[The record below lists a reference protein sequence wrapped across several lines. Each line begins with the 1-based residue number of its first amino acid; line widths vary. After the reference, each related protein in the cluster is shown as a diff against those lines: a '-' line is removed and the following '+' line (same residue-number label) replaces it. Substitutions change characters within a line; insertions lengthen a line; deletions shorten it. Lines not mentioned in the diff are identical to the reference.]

1 MSSQDR
7 DVLPKG
13 LKPVNYNLKIY
24 EIDTEALTFNG
35 TVVIHYA
42 VTAPTSAVYL
52 NARDL
57 TIKDATVA
65 TFSTK
70 TESVIDVTS
79 ISYDKPTEVVTLELA
94 TPIGEAVSKVLV
106 TVNYSGI
113 IQTNMAGF
121 YRSKYKEASSGKDT
135 LMLSTQ
141 FEATD
146 ARRAFPCADEP
157 NLKATFD
164 LSIAVPETWTAISNM
179 PIVSSQTPGSG
190 KKSGED
196 GSNTKIV
203 TFDTTPVMSTYLLA
217 WATGDFEYIEAFTE
231 KSYNGRKLPVRVYT
245 TKGLSS
251 QGQLALESAAKIVD
265 YFSEIFDIDY
275 ALPKVDLLAVHE
287 FSHGA
292 MENWGLITYRTTA
305 VLYDEETSDAAYKT
319 RVVYVVAHELAHQ
332 WFGNL
337 VTMDWWNELWLNEG
351 FATYVGWLAVD
362 HLYPDWQVF
371 SRFITEAL
379 QGAFGLD
386 SLRQSH
392 PIEVPV
398 KSALD
403 IDQIF
408 DSISYLKGASTIRML
423 SNQLGTQTFLKG
435 VSNYLKKHAYGNAHT
450 IDLWSS
456 LSDVS
461 GIDVDA
467 AMKNWTG
474 KIGFPVITVVV
485 NKDTGDVTLQ
495 QDRFLR
501 GGDVKP
507 EENETVWWVPL
518 SLSSGAEADATI
530 TSSSGTTLETKDL
543 VLLGLANEVDFF
555 LLNKNQTNVYRVNYS
570 AEQLTNIASNIE
582 KLSLND
588 RIGVVADAA
597 SLAIAGSGSTSG
609 LLSLILALKKDT
621 SFEVWSEILKR
632 LGALRSV
639 WFEQDEESQKGL
651 AALTRDVLS
660 YNLEQL
666 GWEFAKDEGYRTG
679 RLRTLIIGSSVKVG
693 VESVISEA
701 KTRFAKWKT
710 GDKSAIHPSLRHA
723 VFTAVLKYTTG
734 SELTEAYD
742 AIFQEVVKPSSV
754 DSAEI
759 ALSSLGSV
767 TDAALIDRGLNYILS
782 DEVPSQDT
790 HSIGGSLAANVV
802 ARWKSWEYL
811 KANWDAIYK
820 KFSTNMV
827 VLDRLVRLMITN
839 FASEKAYKE
848 IETFYSDKNTH
859 GFERS
864 LGQALDTIKANT
876 EWVERD
882 GKEVK
887 QWLVENKYI

>member
-1 MSSQDR
+1 MASSDR
-7 DVLPKG
+7 DVLPSG
-13 LKPVNYNLKIY
+13 LKPVNYNLKVY
-24 EIDTEALTFNG
+24 DIDTEKLTFAG
-35 TVVIHYA
+35 TVVIHYN
-42 VTAPTSAVYL
+42 VTATSKAIYL

-57 TIKDATVA
+57 TIKDAKVA

-70 TESVIDVTS
+70 TESVIDVES
-79 ISYDKPTEVVTLELA
+79 IQYDKLTEVVTLSLA
-94 TPIGEAVSKVLV
+94 TPIDEAVTKVLV
-106 TVNYSGI
+106 TVNYTAI

-164 LSIAVPETWTAISNM
+164 LSITVPETWTAISNM
-179 PIVSSQTPGSG
+179 PIVSSETPGSG

-196 GSNTKIV
+196 GKNSKII
-203 TFDTTPVMSTYLLA
+203 TFDRTPVMSTYLLA
-217 WATGDFEYIEAFTE
+217 WACGDFEYIEAFTE
-231 KSYNGRKLPVRVYT
+231 RSYNGRKIPVRVYT

-251 QGQLALESAAKIVD
+251 QGQLALQSAAKIVD
-265 YFSEIFDIDY
+265 YFSKIFDIDY

-305 VLYDEETSDAAYKT
+305 VLYDEKTSDAAYKT

-351 FATYVGWLAVD
+351 FATYVGWLACD
-362 HLYPDWQVF
+362 YLYPEWRVF
-371 SRFITEAL
+371 SRFITESMQNAL
-379 QGAFGLD
+379 QLD

-408 DSISYLKGASTIRML
+408 DHISYLKGASTIRML
-423 SNQLGTQTFLKG
+423 SNQLGTDTFLKG

-450 IDLWSS
+450 VDLWAS

-461 GIDVDA
+461 GVNVEA
-467 AMKNWTG
+467 AMKNWTT
-474 KIGFPVITVVV
+474 KIGFPLVTVRV
-485 NKDTGDVTLQ
+485 DSSTGDVTLK

-507 EENETVWWVPL
+507 DENETLWWIPL
-518 SLSSGAEADATI
+518 SLSSGAEPEAVI
-530 TSSSGTTLETKDL
+530 TSSSGSTLESKQLTIPA
-543 VLLGLANEVDFF
+543 LAKNNKYFI
-555 LLNKNQTNVYRVNYS
+555 LNKNQVNVYRVNYTS
-570 AEQLTNIASNIE
+570 DHLKSIASDIE
-582 KLSLND
+582 KLSLDD
-588 RIGVVADAA
+588 RIGIVADAA
-597 SLAIAGSGSTSG
+597 SCATAGVGSTAG
-609 LLSLILALKKDT
+609 LLSLISALKSDT
-621 SFEVWSEILKR
+621 SFEVWYEILQR
-632 LGALRSV
+632 LGTIRSV
-639 WFEQDEESQKGL
+639 WFEQDEAVKNGL
-651 AALTRDVLS
+651 AAFTKDALS
-660 YNLEQL
+660 LNLEKL
-666 GWEFAKDEGYRTG
+666 GWEFSDNEGYRAG
-679 RLRTLIIGSSVKVG
+679 RLRTLVIGSAVSVG
-693 VESVISEA
+693 IDSVVSEA
-701 KTRFAKWKT
+701 KARFSKWRA
-710 GDKSAIHPSLRHA
+710 GDKTAIHPSLRNA
-723 VFTAVLKYTTG
+723 VFRAVLKYSTG
-734 SELTEAYD
+734 EELKSSYE
-742 AIFQEVVKPSSV
+742 AIFQEVIKPSTV

-759 ALSSLGSV
+759 ALSALGSV
-767 TDAALIDRGLNYILS
+767 VDSKWIDHGLAYILS

-790 HSIGGSLAANVV
+790 HSLAGTLAANPA

-811 KANWDAIYK
+811 KANWDAIYA

-839 FASEKAYKE
+839 FSSEKAYQE
-848 IETFYSDKNTH
+848 IEQFYKDKNTH
-859 GFERS
+859 GFDRS
-864 LGQALDTIKANT
+864 LGQALDNIKSNAQ
-876 EWVERD
+876 WVDRD
-882 GKEVK
+882 AAQVKE
-887 QWLVENKYI
+887 WLVEQKYI